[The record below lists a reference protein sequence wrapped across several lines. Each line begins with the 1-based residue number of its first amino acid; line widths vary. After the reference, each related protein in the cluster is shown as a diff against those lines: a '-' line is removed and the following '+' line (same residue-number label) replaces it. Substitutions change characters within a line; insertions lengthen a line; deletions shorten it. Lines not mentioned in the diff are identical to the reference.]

1 ALCCVVRLVCAVP
14 VVRLVCAGPAVRLAC
29 AVPVVRLVCAGP
41 AVRLACAVPVVR
53 KPNHC
58 SKSLCRL
65 GVPAWHAGGGEV
77 FF

>member
-1 ALCCVVRLVCAVP
+1 MEPNLLNRNQHILSYSPRLV
-14 VVRLVCAGPAVRLAC
+14 C